1 MSREVQKESNCEA
14 TSKQSS
20 AFCSYELEN
29 RPVDWPLLGNS
40 EGAMPRLSRLKQMIG
55 KESEQVGSMRG
66 LDSTSIGRD
75 SGAGMRGA
83 DAEADL
89 QFH

>member
-1 MSREVQKESNCEA
+1 
-14 TSKQSS
+14 
-20 AFCSYELEN
+20 
-29 RPVDWPLLGNS
+29 
-40 EGAMPRLSRLKQMIG
+40 MPRLSRLKQMIG